1 MSEHCMI
8 RRTEDSLDAALEQI
22 VELEETVRD
31 IAVKPSQANDSANR
45 SAMLYHR
52 LNNQLLLARA
62 MVEAMRERSES
73 RGSHARADYPQED
86 PALAYPSRAFL
97 TGRRNTLNV
106 TIG

>member
-1 MSEHCMI
+1 MI

-52 LNNQLLLARA
+52 LNDHCCWPAPWSKRCRSA
-62 MVEAMRERSES
+62 AKAAVRTRERII
-73 RGSHARADYPQED
+73 RKRIPRWPTHRAH
-86 PALAYPSRAFL
+86 S
-97 TGRRNTLNV
+97 
-106 TIG
+106 